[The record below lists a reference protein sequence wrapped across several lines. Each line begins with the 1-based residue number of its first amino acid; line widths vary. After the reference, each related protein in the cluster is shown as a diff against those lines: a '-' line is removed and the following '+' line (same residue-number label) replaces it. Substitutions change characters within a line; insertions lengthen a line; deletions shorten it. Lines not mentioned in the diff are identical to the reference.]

1 MGTFA
6 SLSKA
11 MAEDDPDKLKGPGG
25 LTMRQIHEQ
34 VQKSVARDRE
44 AQKMRNQLAQKPS
57 RWQRAF
63 SFLLRY
69 VQDRKRG

>member
-1 MGTFA
+1 
-6 SLSKA
+6 
-11 MAEDDPDKLKGPGG
+11 MAEDDPDQLKGPGG
-25 LTMRQIHEQ
+25 LTMRELHEQ
-34 VQKSVARDRE
+34 VQKSVARDKRTSGE

-57 RWQRAF
+57 RWRRAF